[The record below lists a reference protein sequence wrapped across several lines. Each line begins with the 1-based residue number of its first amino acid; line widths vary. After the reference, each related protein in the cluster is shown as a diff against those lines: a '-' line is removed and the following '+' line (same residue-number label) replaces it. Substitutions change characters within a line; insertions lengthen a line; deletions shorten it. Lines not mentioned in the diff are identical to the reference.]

1 MNNRRTF
8 LGLALT
14 AALGSRFTANAQA
27 NKAQQASAPLLLDKL
42 EGALYAFAIADAMG
56 GSIENNLP
64 EKTKADFANHD
75 FTSFLPPT
83 KRNNKEPGKGDGRT
97 TDDTLNLEAL
107 ISIYNRHQDH
117 LDAYDY
123 AELFVKEITEKK
135 VWIAEKGAE
144 MAPNDRPLW
153 WPERYAYQRNA
164 INNAEPRTAGVGN
177 WLNEGFQGIALP
189 VGAVNVGDPW
199 RAYDEATSFGA
210 AHTESYALEGFGV
223 NAAVYAVAFQKDG
236 DVEAALQAALT
247 VAKDGTRMALEDV
260 LSTVN
265 IHDAQDDFIRKA
277 RLAVLPYLQLSPKQ
291 LKAILDGTAPNDTPK
306 MLRERTNIGRPSR
319 IACIENVPI
328 ALAALQYGN
337 GDYMKTLKASLFYG
351 RDAESIA
358 AVATSILAAV
368 KGTSVIPAS
377 LKTDVDA
384 VNRRNYAETARAL
397 LATVRVIH
405 NKDKERL
412 AKREEALR

>member
-8 LGLALT
+8 LGFTLT
-14 AALGSRFTANAQA
+14 ALLGSRLITNLRAEE
-27 NKAQQASAPLLLDKL
+27 QQSASMPLLADKL
-42 EGALYAFAIADAMG
+42 AGALYAFAIADAMG
-56 GSIENNLP
+56 GSIENHLP
-64 EKTKADFANHD
+64 EHIKTEFSHHD
-75 FTSFLPPT
+75 FTRFLPPT
-83 KRNNKEPGKGDGRT
+83 KSIKKEPGKGDGRT
-97 TDDTLNLEAL
+97 TDDTLNLETL
-107 ISIYNRHQDH
+107 LSIYNRHQDH

-164 INNAEPRTAGVGN
+164 INNGEPRTAGIGN
-177 WLNEGFQGIALP
+177 WLNEGFQGIVMP

-199 RAYDEATSFGA
+199 RAYDEVTSFGT
-210 AHTESYALEGFGV
+210 AHTESYALEGAGV
-223 NAAVYAVAFQKDG
+223 NAAAYAVAFQKDG
-236 DVEAALQAALT
+236 SVESALQAALM

-260 LSTVN
+260 LATVN
-265 IHDAQDDFIRKA
+265 INDTQDDFICKA

-291 LKAILDGTAPNDTPK
+291 MKAILDGAAPNDTPK

-319 IACIENVPI
+319 IACIENVPV
-328 ALAALQYGN
+328 ALAALKYGN

-368 KGTSVIPAS
+368 KGASIVPES
-377 LKTDVDA
+377 LKSGVDTA
-384 VNRRNYAETARAL
+384 NRRHYAETARTF
-397 LATVRVIH
+397 LATVTAIYA
-405 NKDKERL
+405 KDKERL
-412 AKREEALR
+412 AKREEVLQ